1 MRSIGSSGTP
11 DEWILPVKIRRRKIE
26 MNRTVLFIEEKFTK
40 GLVIKEIKGLVL

>member
-11 DEWILPVKIRRRKIE
+11 DEWTLPVKIRRRKIE
-26 MNRTVLFIEEKFTK
+26 MNRRVLFIEEKFTK